1 MVRCNIVRLE
11 PEGGL
16 IMLMFL
22 ATLSASVVAC
32 FGVEAMDIERVG
44 AAKSRMSRYLTRTGK
59 VSASYPNGAAAGAC
73 Q

>member
-1 MVRCNIVRLE
+1 
-11 PEGGL
+11 
-16 IMLMFL
+16 MLMFL

-59 VSASYPNGAAAGAC
+59 VSESYPNGAAAGAC